1 MKYATLFTLLAAA
14 TLALPPNAGHAAIDF
29 PIDYSGSY
37 RVVVVVA
44 NEFGSNLCA
53 GEAVMS
59 ITLLADGK
67 LNYQQ
72 SELETFAETP
82 SAKQPPTCD
91 IRPTGETSRGTGTH
105 DLLRRYSI
113 PSDDASLPP
122 MTGEFDGDHIVA
134 EWRYGGG
141 FGSSISIAFDLGA
154 VSHRVAIEPDPT
166 VGFEFHKSILEGKG
180 FKFVFRD
187 PHGRDHL
194 DFSTLKILVGG
205 VDTTQ
210 HVLSRLFQR
219 IVPYTEE
226 NPDSRTK
233 AFWVKPDPSKLMV
246 TDKFEKGHDL
256 FAIPYNGDWR
266 IELRMC
272 DKGGTCFGKVY
283 DKVYFGPFVSAS
295 PLFRVIDGRCF
306 DTPDPFV
313 RIQQVTVGNVGIDA
327 PRTAI
332 YIGLTNTAQGL
343 WTYSLGDTGL
353 GFSQDAWFQ
362 GSVQPF
368 VPGLPLAS
376 GFIRT
381 YQTQSIPNW
390 VAMPSGSA
398 PPGQRRSPF
407 PSGEFTLVLAAVDGD
422 TGAYRRDE
430 HAVTMCN
437 R

>member
-1 MKYATLFTLLAAA
+1 MKYATLFTLLGAA
-14 TLALPPNAGHAAIDF
+14 TLALASNAAHAAIDF
-29 PIDYSGSY
+29 PIEYSGSY

-44 NEFGSNLCA
+44 NEFGSNLCE
-53 GEAVMS
+53 GDAVMS

-72 SELETFAETP
+72 HELETFVETP
-82 SAKQPPTCD
+82 PAKQPPTCD
-91 IRPTGETSRGTGTH
+91 IRPTGETYRGTGTH
-105 DLLRRYSI
+105 DLLRRFSI
-113 PSDDASLPP
+113 PSGDASLPP
-122 MTGEFDGDHIVA
+122 ITGDFDGDHIVA
-134 EWRYGGG
+134 EWSYRGG
-141 FGSSISIAFDLGA
+141 FGSSISIAFDLAA
-154 VSHRVAIEPDPT
+154 VSHLVAIEPDPT
-166 VGFEFHKSILEGKG
+166 VGFEFHKSILEGRG

-205 VDTTQ
+205 ADTTQ
-210 HVLSRLFQR
+210 HVLSRLDQG
-219 IVPYTEE
+219 IVPYEKAT
-226 NPDSRTK
+226 PDSRTI
-233 AFWVKPDPSKLMV
+233 VYTVLPDPKKLMEV
-246 TDKFEKGHDL
+246 KGHDL
-256 FAIPYNGDWR
+256 FAIPYNGDFR

-327 PRTAI
+327 RTAI

-368 VPGLPLAS
+368 VLGLPLAS
-376 GFIRT
+376 GYIHT